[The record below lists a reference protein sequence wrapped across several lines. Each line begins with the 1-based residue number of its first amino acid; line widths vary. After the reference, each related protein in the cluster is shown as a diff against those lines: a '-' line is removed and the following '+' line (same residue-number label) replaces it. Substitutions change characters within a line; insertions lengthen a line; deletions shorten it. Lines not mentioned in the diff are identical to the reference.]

1 MDIEIVCFIINIKIN
16 GTTIILQIVQ
26 ILRKRLLISRL
37 RIALPNKI
45 LIENI
50 NVLKA
55 EIDKEYIED
64 SNNLFENIKWEL
76 KSEINQNIKDNNQ
89 LDTDTYIIKD
99 FPWKSKCAIKPYLK
113 LLVNKTE
120 KSRKLSFYKPEM
132 YYDLQNKIQIN

>member
-1 MDIEIVCFIINIKIN
+1 MKLIRFSILDIEIVCFIIKMKIN
-16 GTTIILQIVQ
+16 GTTIILKIVL
-26 ILRKRLLISRL
+26 IPRKRLLISRL

-55 EIDKEYIED
+55 EIDKEYIKD

-76 KSEINQNIKDNNQ
+76 KSKINQNIKDYNQ

-99 FPWKSKCAIKPYLK
+99 FPWRSKCAIKPYLK

-120 KSRKLSFYKPEM
+120 KSRKLSF
-132 YYDLQNKIQIN
+132 

>member
-1 MDIEIVCFIINIKIN
+1 MKIN
-16 GTTIILQIVQ
+16 GTMIILKIVL
-26 ILRKRLLISRL
+26 IPRKRLLISHL

-89 LDTDTYIIKD
+89 LDTNTNTYIIKD
-99 FPWKSKCAIKPYLK
+99 FSWRSKCAIKPYLK

-120 KSRKLSFYKPEM
+120 KSRKLLFSKSEIYNADKS
-132 YYDLQNKIQIN
+132 KIQIN